1 MLIELYN
8 FNRVLAIKNVVPKPK
23 AMPTI
28 AIVLYR
34 KMHRWLMYASKA
46 TVEEA
51 CRRAGI
57 QLTRKNDD
65 LCEGYIVG
73 KKTNEIGKEALV

>member
-8 FNRVLAIKNVVPKPK
+8 FNRVPAIKNVVPKPK

-28 AIVLYR
+28 ATVLYR
-34 KMHRWLMYASKA
+34 KMHRWLMHTGKA

-51 CRRAGI
+51 CHRAGI
-57 QLTRKNDD
+57 
-65 LCEGYIVG
+65 
-73 KKTNEIGKEALV
+73 

>member
-8 FNRVLAIKNVVPKPK
+8 FNRVPAIKNVVPKPK

-28 AIVLYR
+28 ATVPYR
-34 KMHRWLMYASKA
+34 KMHRRLMHAGKA

-57 QLTRKNDD
+57 QLTGKNDD
-65 LCEGYIVG
+65 LCEGCIVG